1 MVSLRI
7 RHEQLIRLDLTS
19 AELSRNLTSWI
30 AALSAAPTSICKSI
44 THANPESVIIVEI
57 VENVRSIIIVEIVEI
72 VRSVIIVGS
81 VGSDELAIKLLS

>member
-1 MVSLRI
+1 RI

-57 VENVRSIIIVEIVEI
+57 VEIVRSVITVEIVEI
-72 VRSVIIVGS
+72 IG
-81 VGSDELAIKLLS
+81 ALLSLGALRTTN